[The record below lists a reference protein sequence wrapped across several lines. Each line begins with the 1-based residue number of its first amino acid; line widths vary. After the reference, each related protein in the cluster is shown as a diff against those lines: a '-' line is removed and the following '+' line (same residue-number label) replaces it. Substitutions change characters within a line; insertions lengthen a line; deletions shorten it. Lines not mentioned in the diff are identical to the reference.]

1 MQQKEN
7 GKYQKEK
14 SENINKNS
22 EILGIKQNQDL
33 NVLRDRLTRMYD
45 LLVDK
50 KDKALE
56 KLYNKFKNKKKN

>member
-1 MQQKEN
+1 M
-7 GKYQKEK
+7 
-14 SENINKNS
+14 
-22 EILGIKQNQDL
+22 
-33 NVLRDRLTRMYD
+33 DRLTRMYD

>member
-1 MQQKEN
+1 M
-7 GKYQKEK
+7 
-14 SENINKNS
+14 ENIKKKKWKYKQKSGN
-22 EILGIKQNQDL
+22 IGIKQNQDL
-33 NVLRDRLTRMYD
+33 NILWDRLTRMYD